1 MSIHERWIDNGGVRL
16 HCLESVPLE
25 PSTQVPLLIIPG
37 VFGNAED
44 YIDEMT
50 RLMPRRCLAVSLR
63 GRGQSDVPASGY
75 RLEDHVSDIAA
86 TIAQCGFERPAM
98 MGYAIGAAYA
108 MAYAVDAPDKISAL
122 IIGDYPARYRALS
135 AKWVETALESMG
147 ARANPEVARAL
158 QRDSALV
165 SLWERLGSLRCPI
178 AVVRGAQAGS
188 MVTAEVAS
196 KYQEHCPGVEI
207 ITLENNG
214 HELWKPDFDEYIG
227 AIGNFLARVD
237 KTNPGSS

>member
-1 MSIHERWIDNGGVRL
+1 MPIRERWVDSGGVRL
-16 HCLESVPLE
+16 HCLESVPLR
-25 PSTQVPLLIIPG
+25 PTIQVPLLIIPG

-50 RLMPRRCLAVSLR
+50 RLAPRRCLTVSLR
-63 GRGQSDVPASGY
+63 GRGNSDVPVSGY
-75 RLEDHVSDIAA
+75 SLENHVSDIAA
-86 TIAQCGFERPAM
+86 TLAQCGFERPAM

-122 IIGDYPARYRALS
+122 IIGDYPARYRALP
-135 AKWVETALESMG
+135 AKWVETALENMG

-158 QRDSALV
+158 QRESAQV
-165 SLWERLGSLRCPI
+165 SLWEHLGSLRCPT

-188 MVTAEVAS
+188 MVTAEVAAN
-196 KYQEHCPGVEI
+196 YQEHCPGVEI

-214 HELWKPDFDEYIG
+214 HELWKPDFDSYIG
-227 AIGNFLARVD
+227 AIGKFLARVD
-237 KTNPGSS
+237 KTNPKSS